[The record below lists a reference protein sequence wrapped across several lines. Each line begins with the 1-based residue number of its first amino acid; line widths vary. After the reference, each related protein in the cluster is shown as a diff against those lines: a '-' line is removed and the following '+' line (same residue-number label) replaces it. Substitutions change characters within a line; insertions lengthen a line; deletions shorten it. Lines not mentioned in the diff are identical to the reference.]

1 MQRHS
6 PNPDEKPTPFAVL
19 TIVEVP
25 ASVLETADDERP
37 TPFAALRIEV
47 VPVGLLLA

>member
-1 MQRHS
+1 MQHHL

-25 ASVLETADDERP
+25 ADDERP
-37 TPFAALRIEV
+37 TRLAELRIEV